1 MFVTF
6 LVSKFFPK
14 SNVFNGEVCPTPAN
28 IPLMFVTLIVLKFP
42 LKFNVSSFA
51 KPTL

>member
-14 SNVFNGEVCPTPAN
+14 SNVFNGDVCPTPTN
-28 IPLMFVTLIVLKFP
+28 ISLILVTLIVLKLLP
-42 LKFNVSSFA
+42 KFNVSSFA